1 MHEYTRIKKI
11 NKNIY
16 EYIRIYKNIQE
27 SQKKYKIRIYIIQEY
42 INAHLLFQ
50 LKRSIQIFK
59 TIKNIEEYT
68 RIYKNM

>member
-27 SQKKYKIRIYIIQEY
+27 SQKNTKSEY
-42 INAHLLFQ
+42 TLY
-50 LKRSIQIFK
+50 
-59 TIKNIEEYT
+59 KNI
-68 RIYKNM
+68 

>member
-27 SQKKYKIRIYIIQEY
+27 SQKKIQ
-42 INAHLLFQ
+42 NQ
-50 LKRSIQIFK
+50 
-59 TIKNIEEYT
+59 NIHYT
-68 RIYKNM
+68 RIYKRPSSIST